1 MLHERVILIRRR
13 AQTVAERGKRR
24 VGLIVAV
31 CRANAELILR
41 RTGRQVVTLIGHAR
55 AELLPRL
62 VVINLVRL
70 FVHPSVVRFK
80 RAFAV
85 ALAARAHF
93 VAYLQLLRREV
104 RLRHTVRDVLLA
116 LALLVL
122 EHHCG
127 GIVQRPC
134 GCAQGLSLLA
144 TERRCAGAPAPE
156 RSADT
161 A

>member
-1 MLHERVILIRRR
+1 M
-13 AQTVAERGKRR
+13 
-24 VGLIVAV
+24 
-31 CRANAELILR
+31 
-41 RTGRQVVTLIGHAR
+41 
-55 AELLPRL
+55 PRL
-62 VVINLVRL
+62 VVLNLVRL

-85 ALAARAHF
+85 AFTACAHF

-122 EHHCG
+122 EHPG
-127 GIVQRPC
+127 SGIVQRPC
-134 GCAQGLSLLA
+134 GCTKGLGLLA
-144 TERRCAGAPAPE
+144 TECRCAGALAPE